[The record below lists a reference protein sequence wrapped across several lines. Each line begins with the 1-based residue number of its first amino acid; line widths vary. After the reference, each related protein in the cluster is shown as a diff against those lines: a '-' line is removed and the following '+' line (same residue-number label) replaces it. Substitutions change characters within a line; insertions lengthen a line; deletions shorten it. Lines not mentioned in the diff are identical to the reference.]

1 MARKKKEQLYQV
13 EKKWNDLPD
22 SEWSRQK
29 GRLTEE
35 QAQAFIAEKCAK
47 SSIPENNFRIVKDNG

>member
-13 EKKWNDLPD
+13 EKRWNDLEG

-35 QAQAFIAEKCAK
+35 QAQAFITEKC
-47 SSIPENNFRIVKDNG
+47 SRSGIPLNTFRIVKDNG